1 MTHRTSSV
9 GMDGLEPSDADRE
22 SPSSDADALPVDMLG
37 AGVVATG
44 EW

>member
-9 GMDGLEPSDADRE
+9 GMDTLEPPDADRGSPPSDADV
-22 SPSSDADALPVDMLG
+22 LPVDMLG